1 MATVNGTNYAIAV
14 APTRNTVM
22 SAGLWGG
29 KVRAQMDIYTFTSD
43 SAGEVVRVAIIPAK
57 ARFVMAYINHADLGG
72 SPTLAMG
79 DSGSSGRFIAAASA
93 AAAGRMDNAALNVG
107 YEFTAETIILVTTA
121 GDSSDGIIHTCFMY
135 SME

>member
-1 MATVNGTNYAIAV
+1 
-14 APTRNTVM
+14 
-22 SAGLWGG
+22 
-29 KVRAQMDIYTFTSD
+29 MDTYTFTSD

-57 ARFVMAYINHADLGG
+57 ARFVMAYILHADLGG

-93 AAAGRMDNAALNVG
+93 ASAGRMDNAALVVG
-107 YEFTAETIILVTTA
+107 YEFTAETIILITTA
-121 GDSSDGIIHTCFMY
+121 GDSSNGEIDTCFMY

>member
-1 MATVNGTNYAIAV
+1 MATVNGTNYALYADPVRDTIM
-14 APTRNTVM
+14 P
-22 SAGLWGG
+22 AGLWGG
-29 KVRAQMDIYTFTSD
+29 KVRAMMDIHTFTSD
-43 SAGEVVRVAIIPAK
+43 AAGEIVRVAVVPSK

-93 AAAGRMDNAALNVG
+93 ASAGRMDNAALNVG